1 MLRYLLTRG
10 ASMLPVLVLLSVGT
24 FLLLRLAPG
33 DPVRV
38 MLGEDADAETVE
50 RIRGELGLDRPLPVQ
65 YVLWAS
71 RVVQGD
77 LGRSIR
83 TNQPVTEAIAERV
96 PVTLELALL
105 SLALSLLIGVPA
117 GVVSA
122 TRPGSLADRAV
133 SFVAVGGIAIP
144 TFFLGLLLIL
154 LFALQLRWFPTSGY
168 VPFARDPLLNLKLM
182 VLPSVALGVALAAVI
197 ARQTRSSLLEVLG
210 REYVVTA
217 RSKGLG
223 EPAVVWRHALR
234 NALIPVVTVVGLQIG
249 ALLGGAVVTE
259 VIFAL
264 PGLGR
269 LIVQNI
275 FARDFPVV
283 QGVVLVLGLVRL
295 ASNLLTDL
303 AYAYLDPRIT
313 FS

>member
-1 MLRYLLTRG
+1 
-10 ASMLPVLVLLSVGT
+10 MLPVLVLLSVGT

-33 DPVRV
+33 DPVRL
-38 MLGEDADAETVE
+38 MLGEDADAATVE
-50 RIRGELGLDRPLPVQ
+50 RIRSDLGLDRPLPVQ
-65 YVLWAS
+65 YVIWVS
-71 RVVQGD
+71 RIVQGD

-83 TNQPVTEAIAERV
+83 THQPVGEAILERV
-96 PVTLELALL
+96 PVTLELAVLA
-105 SLALSLLIGVPA
+105 LALSLLIGVPA
-117 GVVSA
+117 GVISA
-122 TRPGSLADRAV
+122 TRPSSLADRAV
-133 SFVAVGGIAIP
+133 SLVAVGGIAIP

-154 LFALQLRWFPTSGY
+154 LFSLRLGWLPTSGY
-168 VPFARDPLLNLKLM
+168 VPLARDPVQNLRLM
-182 VLPSVALGVALAAVI
+182 ILPSIALGTALAAVV

-217 RSKGLG
+217 RGKGLA
-223 EPAVVWRHALR
+223 EPLVVRRHALR
-234 NALIPVVTVVGLQIG
+234 NALIPVITVVGLQIG

-275 FARDFPVV
+275 FSRDFPVV
-283 QGVVLVLGLVRL
+283 QGVVLVLGIVRL
-295 ASNLLTDL
+295 AANLLTDL
-303 AYAYLDPRIT
+303 AYGYLDPRIT